1 MAILDRWTIDFVSNS
16 VEQTTRLGV
25 RLGELLQVH
34 DLVCLSGDL
43 GAGKTALARGIGRG
57 WGTGLRVTSPTFTLV
72 NEYPRLADGRIL
84 YHIDCYRLED
94 TVDQLTAGL
103 DDILYGSGAV
113 MMEWPERMEA
123 SLPEDRLWIA
133 LSYVSETRRKLRIS
147 ATGERSTELFEDFKK
162 SAFGV

>member
-1 MAILDRWTIDFVSNS
+1 MAILDRWTIDFVSSS

-34 DLVCLSGDL
+34 DVVCLSGEL

-57 WGTGLRVTSPTFTLV
+57 WGTGLRVTSPTYILV

-84 YHIDCYRLED
+84 YHVDCYRLGETAD
-94 TVDQLTAGL
+94 WMTVGL
-103 DDILYGSGAV
+103 ADVLDGLGAV
-113 MMEWPERMEA
+113 MIEWPERIEPI
-123 SLPEDRLWIA
+123 LPQDRLWIA

-147 ATGERSTELFEDFKK
+147 ATAERSVELLQAFKK

>member
-1 MAILDRWTIDFVSNS
+1 MAILDRWTIDFVSSS

-25 RLGELLQVH
+25 RMGELLRVH
-34 DLVCLSGDL
+34 DLICLSGEL

-84 YHIDCYRLED
+84 YHVDCYRLEE
-94 TVDQLTAGL
+94 TADQLSTGL
-103 DDILYGSGAV
+103 EDILDGAGAV
-113 MMEWPERMEA
+113 MIEWPERVEA
-123 SLPEDRLWIA
+123 MLPEDRLWIA
-133 LSYVSETRRKLRIS
+133 LSYVSETRRKLHIT
-147 ATGERSTELFEDFKK
+147 ATGDRSVELLEAFKK

>member
-1 MAILDRWTIDFVSNS
+1 MAILDRWTIDFVSSS

-25 RLGELLQVH
+25 RLGELLQIH

-57 WGTGLRVTSPTFTLV
+57 WGSGLRVTSPTFTLV

-84 YHIDCYRLED
+84 YHIDCYRLEE
-94 TVDQLTAGL
+94 TADQQTAGL
-103 DDILYGSGAV
+103 EDVLEGSGAV
-113 MMEWPERMEA
+113 MIEWPERIESM
-123 SLPEDRLWIA
+123 LPEDRLWVK
-133 LSYVSETRRKLRIS
+133 LSYVSETRRKLHITAAGDRS
-147 ATGERSTELFEDFKK
+147 AELLEAFKK